1 MKNSDLTRKHLSQ
14 FDEDAILD
22 YTSADEVRGGS
33 YSMVFDESAEQAIF
47 DKDSGGNNKTQLT
60 SWLKTVRLL
69 LEED

>member
-1 MKNSDLTRKHLSQ
+1 MKNKDLTIKHLNQ

-22 YTSADEVRGGS
+22 FSAADEVRGGS

-47 DKDSGGNNKTQLT
+47 DSGSNDKKQLT
-60 SWLKTVRLL
+60 NWLKTVRLL

>member
-14 FDEDAILD
+14 FDENAILD
-22 YTSADEVRGGS
+22 YDADEVRGGS